1 MEEQEKENF
10 IKYINVAYPIVEDEM
25 GLPSTVLVDGH
36 KYKLTCSIDRH
47 HFRKVISKYLKEKHF
62 FSDETAQQGG
72 ELYCETKYNEY
83 KKAVLNL

>member
-1 MEEQEKENF
+1 MEGQEKENF
-10 IKYINVAYPIVEDEM
+10 IKYINVVYPIVKDEM
-25 GLPSTVLVDGH
+25 GLPSMVLIDGLRL
-36 KYKLTCSIDRH
+36 KLNCSIDRH

-83 KKAVLNL
+83 KEVVLNL

>member
-1 MEEQEKENF
+1 
-10 IKYINVAYPIVEDEM
+10 M
-25 GLPSTVLVDGH
+25 GLPSMVLVDGH

-83 KKAVLNL
+83 KEAVLNL